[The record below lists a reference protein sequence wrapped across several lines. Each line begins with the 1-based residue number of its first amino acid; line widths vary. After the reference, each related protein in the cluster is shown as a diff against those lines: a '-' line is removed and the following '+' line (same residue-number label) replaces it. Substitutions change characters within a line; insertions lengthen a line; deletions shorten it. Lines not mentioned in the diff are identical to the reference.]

1 MPYCAYCGSELR
13 DQDKFCLS
21 CGKPRIVKS
30 SPAPR
35 EESRKA
41 SPPPAKEPEEETE
54 KKSDK
59 KEKDNKKSKDEDEEE
74 DKKKSKGKDK
84 EEDKKK
90 SKGKDDEEEETAE
103 TEPAETVTSTNYEL
117 PANIKEQIE
126 FRMEVETLHIKKKK
140 IADKIEAVTKQLDE
154 PNYELDMKF
163 RDDVNTKIKA
173 IRQVKADL
181 DKEEEDLKKKIDPS
195 FALVSLPTRIKV
207 MKDQIDELKTNLK
220 FHKIEKDVYEQLHNE
235 YLTKLKNDMK
245 EHNDLIV
252 GMKTWQTRL
261 KAERVEMEREEK
273 LSKARL
279 KSKEISKERFE
290 TRQDEIESLIIKIEA
305 KLKVIQEFL

>member
-30 SPAPR
+30 SPGQRQEPK
-35 EESRKA
+35 KA
-41 SPPPAKEPEEETE
+41 TPPPVTEPEEDKE
-54 KKSDK
+54 KKSEKSKKEEKEEK
-59 KEKDNKKSKDEDEEE
+59 KEK
-74 DKKKSKGKDK
+74 K

-90 SKGKDDEEEETAE
+90 SKDKEDEEIPEDES
-103 TEPAETVTSTNYEL
+103 TEPVAGRTYEL
-117 PANIKEQIE
+117 PANIKEQID
-126 FRMEVETLHIKKKK
+126 FRMEVELLHIKKKK
-140 IADKIEAVTKQLDE
+140 IADKIEDVNKQLDE
-154 PNYELDMKF
+154 PSYELDMKF

-181 DKEEEDLKKKIDPS
+181 DKEEEALKGKIDPS

-220 FHKIEKDVYEQLHNE
+220 FHKIEKDVFEQLHNE
-235 YLTKLKNDMK
+235 YLDKLKKDMK
-245 EHNDLIV
+245 EYNDLIV
-252 GMKTWQTRL
+252 GLKTWQVRM

-290 TRQDEIESLIIKIEA
+290 TRKDEIESQINKIEA
-305 KLKVIQEFL
+305 KLKVIQELL